1 MNSEPLFPVFG
12 IQRLRM
18 ETDGAGVTT
27 LVGLLGCP
35 LRCRYCLNPHA
46 GRPDTPHRNMTAEAL
61 IAELAVDDVYF
72 TATGGGVTFGGGEPL
87 LHAGAILEFAR
98 KRPPAWRI
106 CLETSLHAPSSVLES
121 LLPVVDGFIVDVKDL
136 DPERYARYTGGS
148 IEPMLANLRAL
159 AAHADRVRV
168 RVPEIEG
175 YNTAEDC
182 DRTEA
187 ALRQMGLR
195 NIERFH
201 YVTDPRR
208 LRR

>member
-46 GRPDTPHRNMTAEAL
+46 GRPDTPHRSMTAEAL

-87 LHAGAILEFAR
+87 MHAGAILEFAR

-106 CLETSLHAPSSVLES
+106 YLETSLHAPSSALES

-159 AAHADRVRV
+159 SAHADRVRV

-187 ALRQMGLR
+187 ALRQMGFR